1 MISDSNH
8 PAGKAP
14 AQSFEEGD
22 ELDLAQLFAVLWSGR
37 WILITSTIATCILG
51 VLYLI
56 SAKPV
61 FEANGMVQVEQDGKS
76 MSSAMGDLASIFGAP
91 METEAE
97 IQILKS
103 RMVLNK
109 VIDNLNLLIT
119 AEPEYLPIVGAFIAR
134 KRGKNGL
141 LNPLF
146 GWNDF
151 AWSAEQ
157 VEVTRFEVPE
167 DLQGSSYTLIARGLD
182 RYSLQDPDGK
192 TLFEGIVG
200 QETQI
205 NTPAGKVQ
213 IFVRDLIAHEGTRF
227 VVIRWP
233 RAEVISRIQER
244 LKVAEQGKQSGVI
257 GITVQGPKATYVAD
271 VIQQIEDAYVRQNVE
286 RRSAEAEQSLEFLQQ
301 QLPEIKARVD
311 AAQSKLNTYQQSQG
325 SVNVTK
331 ETELVLQ
338 QSVELETKKLELIGQ
353 RQQAIQRFTSQ
364 HPIVQALDAQIKGL
378 ENEQSTIRKRT
389 ETLPETQQ
397 EVLSL
402 MRDLEV
408 NTQIYTTLLN
418 SAQELQVAKAGT
430 VGNVRIIDYPM
441 VPDKKTKPS
450 SAIIGLISIVAGLGL
465 GVGYLFLQKALF
477 RGVYRPDEV
486 EKALGLSTY
495 AAIPYT
501 VTQKR
506 LAQSVQRKQ
515 NGNHLLAD
523 AEPDNVAI
531 EALRSLRTAIQ
542 FALLESPNN
551 IIMFTGPTP
560 GLGKSFVSVN
570 LAAVLAQ
577 GGKKVVVVD
586 GDLRRGHLH
595 KYIGQTASPGLSD
608 YIAGNADLQSII
620 RKTSID
626 GLTMV
631 SNGTMPPN
639 PSELLLNER
648 FANLL
653 TTLSQSHDLVIID
666 TPPVLPVTDA
676 SIVGRLAGC
685 VLLILKEGAHHMRS
699 VEETA
704 RRLRQGGVHIRG
716 TVFNQVGQRG
726 AGYGYSYYYSSY
738 GYTYGTK
745 YKSDERL

>member
-1 MISDSNH
+1 MNSDSTVANQ
-8 PAGKAP
+8 PS
-14 AQSFEEGD
+14 QSFEEGD
-22 ELDLAQLFAVLWSGR
+22 DLDLAQLVAILWSGR
-37 WILITSTIATCILG
+37 WVLIASTAITCLLG
-51 VLYLI
+51 ILYLI

-61 FEANGMVQVEQDGKS
+61 FEANGLVQVEQDGKS
-76 MSSAMGDLASIFGAP
+76 MSSAMGDIASIFGAP

-119 AEPEYLPIVGAFIAR
+119 AEPKYLPVAGAFIAR
-134 KRGKNGL
+134 RREKNGL
-141 LNPLF
+141 LEPLF
-146 GWNDF
+146 GWNSY
-151 AWSAEQ
+151 AWSDEQ
-157 VEVTRFEVPE
+157 VEVTRFEVPD
-167 DLQGSSYTLIARGLD
+167 DLQGWGYTLTALGLD
-182 RYSLQDPDGK
+182 RYSLQDPDGIK
-192 TLFEGIVG
+192 LFEGTVG
-200 QETQI
+200 QETQVT
-205 NTPAGKVQ
+205 TPAGKVQ
-213 IFVRDLIAHEGTRF
+213 IFVRDLIAHEGNRF
-227 VVIRWP
+227 TITRWP
-233 RAEVISRIQER
+233 RAEMILGLQER

-257 GITVQGPKATYVAD
+257 GITVQGPKAKYVAD

-311 AAQSKLNTYQQSQG
+311 AAQAKLNTYQQSQG

-353 RQQAIQRFTSQ
+353 RQQAIQRFTPQ
-364 HPIVQALDAQIKGL
+364 HPVVQALDAQIKGM
-378 ENEQSTIRKRT
+378 ENEQGTIKKRT

-441 VPDKKTKPS
+441 VPDKKSKPK
-450 SAIIGLISIVAGLGL
+450 SAIIGLFSIVAGIGL
-465 GVGYLFLQKALF
+465 GIGYLFVQKALF

-515 NGNHLLAD
+515 GGNHLLAD

-595 KYIGQTASPGLSD
+595 KYIGQTASPGVSD
-608 YIAGNADLQSII
+608 YVAGNADLQSIL
-620 RKTSID
+620 RKTSVE

-631 SNGTMPPN
+631 ANGTMPPN

-648 FANLL
+648 FAKLL
-653 TTLSQSHDLVIID
+653 NTLSQNHDLVIID

-676 SIVGRLAGC
+676 SIIGRLAGC

-726 AGYGYSYYYSSY
+726 AGYGYGYYYSSY
-738 GYTYGTK
+738 GYTYGSK
-745 YKSDERL
+745 YSSQDR